1 MTHLG
6 QRLSALIDG
15 ELDCAEV
22 DRVLG
27 HLARCD
33 WCREEAAAL
42 RALKRRMNALG
53 EAAAGAGITGLS
65 GLTGRLMSLTSVPAG
80 GMWPHPA
87 RDPDANTG
95 DPEDASEGM
104 GWLAS
109 RASRYFL
116 SASVAVF
123 LAGVGTAAFI
133 AGGDPHVPAPTPD
146 VTPSVDV
153 FYLLQLPHDNFRGI
167 TYGLQGL
174 RGQSTVP
181 ASSKNHLRPRP

>member
-1 MTHLG
+1 VTHLG

-22 DRVLG
+22 DRVLE

-42 RALKRRMNALG
+42 RALKRRMSALG
-53 EAAAGAGITGLS
+53 DAAAAAGITGLS
-65 GLTGRLMSLTSVPAG
+65 GLTGRLMSLTG
-80 GMWPHPA
+80 GTAEPE
-87 RDPDANTG
+87 TG
-95 DPEDASEGM
+95 SG
-104 GWLAS
+104 GTGRLAS

-133 AGGDPHVPAPTPD
+133 AGGDPHGAAPTPD

-153 FYLLQLPHDNFRGI
+153 FMLQLQHDNFRGV
-167 TYGLQGL
+167 TYGTQGL
-174 RGQSTVP
+174 RQPSVVP
-181 ASSKNHLRPRP
+181 ASSKNRLRPLP